1 MIDMCGVN
9 QQRNIVARE
18 AIKNIDKSGQNTL
31 VGFFYKSAIKE
42 KVLPNKYM
50 ESLCIK
56 KTRTRRGKPP
66 SPTLL
71 PRADT

>member
-9 QQRNIVARE
+9 QQRNIVAWE

-31 VGFFYKSAIKE
+31 VGFFFDKSAIKE

-50 ESLCIK
+50 ESLCSKDLHFGQELYNHIL
-56 KTRTRRGKPP
+56 GHKPW
-66 SPTLL
+66 
-71 PRADT
+71 